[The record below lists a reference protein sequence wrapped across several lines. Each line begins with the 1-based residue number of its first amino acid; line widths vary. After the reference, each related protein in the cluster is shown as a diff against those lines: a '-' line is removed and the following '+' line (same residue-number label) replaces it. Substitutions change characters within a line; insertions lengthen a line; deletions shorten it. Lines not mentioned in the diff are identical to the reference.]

1 MRVRILILVSILIT
15 GNLFAQTNW
24 NKVDY
29 AKDYKRKVNI
39 SGSSVKSLKKNK
51 TFIAGYTISQATY
64 MKGSNTTAT
73 TGVHA
78 KVGLG
83 GLDNESYLQ
92 MVDELYLELIEE
104 LEAAGL
110 QMTNGDDVLASKYV
124 QAKIAK
130 DKKDEFIGSTGDWP
144 IKEGKKKISDGS
156 IPGYGAGAVHNDVS
170 FQPTNKNIYKTTSLL
185 KWGNFNLKL
194 AAKEKYNLMLVN
206 FYVSFA
212 SFDGSRGYKDIKL
225 ETNAVMAVSV
235 QIYMFSASG
244 GKTEIYYKNLPI
256 WGGDDW
262 SLGFNKTKDNS
273 SDAESFGLALSTEY
287 QISADPKKYIE
298 EAKSMISN
306 FQKDIAK
313 GIKENL

>member
-1 MRVRILILVSILIT
+1 MKTTLLILVSILIT
-15 GNLFAQTNW
+15 GSLIAQKNW
-24 NKVDY
+24 DNVDY

-39 SGSSVKSLKKNK
+39 SGSSAKSLKQNR

-73 TGVHA
+73 SGIHA
-78 KVGLG
+78 KAGLG
-83 GLDNESYLQ
+83 GLDNESYLL
-92 MVDELYLELIEE
+92 MVEELYREFVME

-110 QMTNGDDVLASKYV
+110 EITDGEDVLATEFV

-130 DKKDEFIGSTGDWP
+130 NKKDEFIGSTGNNP
-144 IKEGKKKISDGS
+144 IEEGKKKVSDGS
-156 IPGYGAGAVHNDVS
+156 IPGYGAWAVHRDVS
-170 FQPTNKNIYKTTSLL
+170 FQPRNKNIYQTTNIL

-194 AAKEKYNLMLVN
+194 AAKEKCNLILIN

-235 QIYMFSASG
+235 RVSMFSASG
-244 GKTEIYYKNLPI
+244 GKTEIYYKDLPV

-262 SLGFNKTKDNS
+262 NLGFNTTKNNA
-273 SDAESFGLALSTEY
+273 SDAEAFGLALSTEY
-287 QISADPKKYIE
+287 QISADPEKYMK
-298 EAKSMISN
+298 EARSIIGN
-306 FQKDIAK
+306 LQKDIVN
-313 GIKENL
+313 GIKVSF